1 VLRCLLALRGGR
13 RIQPRDRPGLPRRH
27 PCPWRLPGANGAVR
41 RLPWPRTVHRCLAAP
56 PRSDGESGMSD
67 EPKVTAKR
75 FIAGAV
81 CPACS
86 ATDIIKMW
94 DVDEVPH
101 RECVVCG
108 YADTLNAQ
116 GQSVP
121 SELGTRVN
129 QVKPKATAAQVQTVQ
144 FFPKPKLKKT

>member
-1 VLRCLLALRGGR
+1 
-13 RIQPRDRPGLPRRH
+13 
-27 PCPWRLPGANGAVR
+27 
-41 RLPWPRTVHRCLAAP
+41 
-56 PRSDGESGMSD
+56 MSD
-67 EPKVTAKR
+67 APVNSTPKR

-86 ATDIIKMW
+86 EPDSVKMW
-94 DVDEVPH
+94 DVDGVPH

-121 SELGTRVN
+121 LELGTRVN
-129 QVKPKATAAQVQTVQ
+129 KVQPKPANPQVQSVQ
-144 FFPKPKLKKT
+144 FFPNPKLKKPE

>member
-1 VLRCLLALRGGR
+1 
-13 RIQPRDRPGLPRRH
+13 
-27 PCPWRLPGANGAVR
+27 
-41 RLPWPRTVHRCLAAP
+41 
-56 PRSDGESGMSD
+56 MSD
-67 EPKVTAKR
+67 EPKVTTKR

-86 ATDIIKMW
+86 ASDSIKMW
-94 DVDEVPH
+94 DVDGVPH
-101 RECVVCG
+101 RECVECG

-129 QVKPKATAAQVQTVQ
+129 QAKPKAPDPQVQAVQ
-144 FFPKPKLKKT
+144 FFPNPKLKKNPD